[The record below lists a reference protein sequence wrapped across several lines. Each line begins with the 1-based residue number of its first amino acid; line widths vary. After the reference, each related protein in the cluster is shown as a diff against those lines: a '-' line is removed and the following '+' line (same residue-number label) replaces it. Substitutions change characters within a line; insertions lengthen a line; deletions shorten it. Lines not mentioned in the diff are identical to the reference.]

1 MKRIIE
7 ITLNEEND
15 LFDKYNR
22 DLASQELINYLI
34 DKTPY
39 FNMKDSVK
47 IIITN
52 NMEIEDEDPLSV
64 IKYSL
69 RKEYEELKDDYRKNN
84 IIQTVYLILGII
96 VLFFSTLINDK
107 VFSEVIL
114 IIGWLF
120 IWSMME
126 LEMFTDKSIRK
137 KRRIIKKLLSSEI
150 IENK

>member
-1 MKRIIE
+1 MKKIIE
-7 ITLNEEND
+7 ITLNDEND

-22 DLASQELINYLI
+22 NIASRELIDYLI
-34 DKTPY
+34 EKTPY
-39 FNMKDSVK
+39 FNMKDSLK

-52 NMEIEDEDPLSV
+52 NLEIEDEDPLSV

-69 RKEYEELKDDYRKNN
+69 RKEFEELNNDYYKNN
-84 IIQTVYLILGII
+84 IIQIVYLILGII
-96 VLFFSTLINDK
+96 VLFISTIINDK
-107 VFSEVIL
+107 VFSEFIL

-126 LEMFTDKSIRK
+126 LEIFTDKSIRK
-137 KRRIIKKLLSSEI
+137 KRRIIKKLLASEI